1 MINFQ
6 SNSLDDS
13 SNFIKIDCSP
23 KTTMWFHENC
33 GIESH
38 PFPLNLTLNLV
49 SYTKTQLKSSDLEHQ
64 VYGAVFPLTT
74 LIQKK

>member
-1 MINFQ
+1 
-6 SNSLDDS
+6 
-13 SNFIKIDCSP
+13 
-23 KTTMWFHENC
+23 MWFHENC
-33 GIESH
+33 GVESH
-38 PFPLNLTLNLV
+38 PLPLNLTLNLV